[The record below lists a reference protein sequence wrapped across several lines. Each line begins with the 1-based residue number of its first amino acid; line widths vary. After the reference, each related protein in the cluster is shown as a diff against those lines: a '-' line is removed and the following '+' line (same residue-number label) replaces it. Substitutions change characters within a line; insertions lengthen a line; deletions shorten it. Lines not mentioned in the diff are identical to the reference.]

1 MNTSV
6 GIRIIE
12 IEWAV
17 KNNQPF
23 DPSPKKHRRSHSRNE
38 RSKGGRRK
46 HRPHP
51 DCQDVPEEGEDDVSS
66 KENVAV
72 KPSPGKRRIKM
83 DEAELG
89 TPPKKRRILRFE
101 E

>member
-46 HRPHP
+46 HRPDP

>member
-1 MNTSV
+1 M
-6 GIRIIE
+6 
-12 IEWAV
+12 
-17 KNNQPF
+17 
-23 DPSPKKHRRSHSRNE
+23 
-38 RSKGGRRK
+38 
-46 HRPHP
+46 
-51 DCQDVPEEGEDDVSS
+51 PEEGEDDVSS